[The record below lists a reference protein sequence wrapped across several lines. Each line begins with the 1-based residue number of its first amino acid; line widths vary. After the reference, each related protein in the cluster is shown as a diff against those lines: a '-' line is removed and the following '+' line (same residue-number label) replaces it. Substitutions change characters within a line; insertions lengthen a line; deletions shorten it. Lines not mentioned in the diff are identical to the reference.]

1 MGILTLI
8 TDSVNNRHIYRK
20 IKLRV
25 IMLHFK
31 KYLLE
36 QSNEIHNGMMFFLEN
51 SVFLIVVI
59 QNKHVFQERKKEKLK
74 KAFL

>member
-1 MGILTLI
+1 
-8 TDSVNNRHIYRK
+8 
-20 IKLRV
+20 
-25 IMLHFK
+25 MLHFK